1 MLIPRYW
8 SKAETH
14 AAKPSGETLPLACW
28 RWSDVSLADAQKLAR
43 EAVERIAVRVRR
55 GDPFPARYAY
65 GSRPLREEVVRD
77 IDDGDGERV
86 AAITRN
92 SYGALV
98 LNTARVLFI
107 DVDLKETSPAGSLW
121 TWIARLF
128 GCPSSTTADA
138 GGREAA
144 IAKVQQWTDTHHS
157 WGFRVYRTRAGLR
170 YLVTHALFAP
180 GGTDSEAAMQ
190 ALDCDP
196 AYLKLCRA
204 QQSFRARLTPKPWRC
219 GIALPP
225 TRFPGESEREERAIR
240 AWEANYAKASD
251 GYATCKL
258 VGTFGSTR
266 MHPAVEPIVTLHDEH
281 TRAQEDLPLA

>member
-8 SKAETH
+8 SKAETQ
-14 AAKPSGETLPLACW
+14 ATKPSGEALPLACW

-43 EAVERIAVRVRR
+43 EAAERVAARIRR
-55 GDPFPARYAY
+55 GDPFPDRYGY

-77 IDDGDGERV
+77 MDDGNGERM

-92 SYGALV
+92 SYGALI

-107 DVDLKETSPAGSLW
+107 DVDLKETKPAGSLW
-121 TWIARLF
+121 TWIASLF
-128 GCPSSTTADA
+128 GRPSSAATDA
-138 GGREAA
+138 GGPEAA
-144 IAKVQQWTDTHHS
+144 IAKVRQWTQTHHS

-170 YLVTHALFAP
+170 YLATHALFAP
-180 GGTDSEAAMQ
+180 GETDSEAAMQ

-219 GIALPP
+219 GVRLPP
-225 TRFPGESEREERAIR
+225 THFPWESEREERAIR
-240 AWEANYAKASD
+240 TWEASYAKGAD

-258 VGTFGSTR
+258 VGTFGSTH

-281 TRAQEDLPLA
+281 TRAQVDLPLA